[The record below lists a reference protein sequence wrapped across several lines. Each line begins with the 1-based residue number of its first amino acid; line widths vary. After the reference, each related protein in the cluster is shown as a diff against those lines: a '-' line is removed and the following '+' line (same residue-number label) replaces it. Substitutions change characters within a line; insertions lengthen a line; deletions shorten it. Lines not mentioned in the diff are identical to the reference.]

1 MPPIPK
7 KRKLKQSLKKVLSDA
22 KAAEIKR
29 EKEKTREEIYNRT
42 KQNVNGISKQA
53 RAKPTYTSADKILL
67 IGEGN
72 FSFARALSEK
82 YLTEG
87 SENMVATCFDSE
99 EVVFKKYGE
108 EVKDN
113 VAYIES
119 LGGKVLYGVD
129 GTQLDKC
136 KAIKHNLFS
145 RIVFNFPHAGSGI
158 KDQNRNVRANQELMT
173 AFFAS
178 AAPRLTDGKRTR
190 YEKHVSAKTKQ
201 EQKDNEEED
210 EEEEEEEEEK
220 DTTLEQEPLGH
231 GEIHVSMKTCKP
243 YNLWAVR
250 NLAKAGNLGTKTTFK
265 FHPEDYPGYEHRR
278 TIGFK
283 EGVSKGGNAEILSSE
298 PKTFVFV
305 QKKVVEKEIGKSVQ
319 GRIDKKENAGKKN
332 KNKNKNKRKRNEDD
346 DLDLD

>member
-1 MPPIPK
+1 M
-7 KRKLKQSLKKVLSDA
+7 
-22 KAAEIKR
+22 
-29 EKEKTREEIYNRT
+29 
-42 KQNVNGISKQA
+42 
-53 RAKPTYTSADKILL
+53 KILL

-178 AAPRLTDGKRTR
+178 AAPRLTDGK
-190 YEKHVSAKTKQ
+190 Q
-201 EQKDNEEED
+201 
-210 EEEEEEEEEK
+210 
-220 DTTLEQEPLGH
+220 PLGH

-283 EGVSKGGNAEILSSE
+283 EGVSK
-298 PKTFVFV
+298 
-305 QKKVVEKEIGKSVQ
+305 
-319 GRIDKKENAGKKN
+319 
-332 KNKNKNKRKRNEDD
+332 
-346 DLDLD
+346 

>member
-1 MPPIPK
+1 K
-7 KRKLKQSLKKVLSDA
+7 KRKLKQSLKKVLADA

-29 EKEKTREEIYNRT
+29 EKEKTREELYNRT
-42 KQNVNGISKQA
+42 KQNVVGINKQA
-53 RAKPTYTSADKILL
+53 RAKPTYTSSDKILL
-67 IGEGN
+67 VGEGN
-72 FSFARALSEK
+72 FSFARALAEK

-99 EVVFKKYGE
+99 EIVFKKYGE

-113 VAYIES
+113 VAYIEA

-129 GTQLDKC
+129 ATQLDKC
-136 KAIKHNLFS
+136 KGIRHDLFS

-158 KDQNRNVRANQELMT
+158 KDQNRNVRANQELMS

-178 AAPRLTDGKRTR
+178 AAPRLTDGKQKGVA
-190 YEKHVSAKTKQ
+190 EK
-201 EQKDNEEED
+201 
-210 EEEEEEEEEK
+210 
-220 DTTLEQEPLGH
+220 EPLAH

-250 NLAKAGNLGTKTTFK
+250 NLAKSGNLATKTTFK

-283 EGVSKGGNAEILSSE
+283 EGVSKGGNSEIMNSE

-305 QKKVVEKEIGKSVQ
+305 QKKVMEKDIGKSLQ
-319 GRIDKKENAGKKN
+319 GKIAKKE
-332 KNKNKNKRKRNEDD
+332 
-346 DLDLD
+346 